1 MAAESGGGRL
11 LLDFFS
17 FFDKAGTVA
26 PFPGGNTSP
35 AAINTGH
42 FGEGK
47 NVKSGDGTIKRE
59 ENLSIRRR
67 IRERRGEGALTR
79 ADDV

>member
-1 MAAESGGGRL
+1 MAEV
-11 LLDFFS
+11 DFYSTFS
-17 FFDKAGTVA
+17 LFLTRRI

-47 NVKSGDGTIKRE
+47 RVKSGDRTIKRE
-59 ENLSIRRR
+59 ENLSIRKR